1 MVHDERM
8 ASASPLLRIK
18 EGLDELPGWLD
29 SLEDAQLGQAL
40 IEMREVIDRG
50 EAVFAAGVRRFE
62 KSGEYVADGA
72 LGIVPWLRS
81 NCKLSGGAAAERVGI
96 ARQLEQ
102 LPKTEAAFARGELGY
117 QHVAVMA
124 RTAEHVGVAA
134 VQKAEASL
142 IKAAETMDPGQFTG
156 VAKNF
161 EHRVDAAAA
170 LAEANR
176 AYERRYLHIGEPM
189 DGMVRLDG
197 LLDAEGGA
205 ILRTALNAGML
216 PGKDDD
222 RTPGQRRAD
231 ALVDLCRRKA
241 GGSATGAGPRP
252 HLVIRASLDTLL
264 GAPGAPAGE
273 LETGG
278 SVPAETVRRL
288 ACDAAISRI
297 TGRGELEAEISH
309 AARSTPAP
317 TRRAVEARDR
327 TCVAGGCDRPPQWTD
342 CHHLQHW
349 TQGGPT
355 ILSNLVLLCRRHHRM
370 VHEGG
375 WGLRRGAHGRWGLVP
390 ADEDRRGARPVRLS
404 G

>member
-1 MVHDERM
+1 V
-8 ASASPLLRIK
+8 
-18 EGLDELPGWLD
+18 
-29 SLEDAQLGQAL
+29 
-40 IEMREVIDRG
+40 
-50 EAVFAAGVRRFE
+50 
-62 KSGEYVADGA
+62 
-72 LGIVPWLRS
+72 
-81 NCKLSGGAAAERVGI
+81 
-96 ARQLEQ
+96 
-102 LPKTEAAFARGELGY
+102 GY
-117 QHVAVMA
+117 QHVAVLA

-142 IKAAETMDPGQFTG
+142 LKAAETMDPGLFTG

-176 AYERRYLHIGEPM
+176 AHERRYLHLSEPR
-189 DGMVRLDG
+189 DGLVRLDG

-205 ILRTALNAGML
+205 ILRTALNAGLL

-264 GAPGAPAGE
+264 GTPGAPAGE
-273 LETGG
+273 LEVGG
-278 SVPAETVRRL
+278 SVPVETVRRL

-349 TQGGPT
+349 THGGPT

-375 WGLRRGAHGRWGLVP
+375 WGLRRAEHGRWGLVP
-390 ADEDRRGARPVRLS
+390 PMKLVAAHARS
-404 G
+404 A